1 MTFEQAMGK
10 MRNPIDN
17 PRVISDRAE
26 NQRKWQDLSGM
37 SGRAQWHWIELEEQP
52 GSTRRTDCDP
62 LRWKGLGWTCE
73 SGGAAA

>member
-26 NQRKWQDLSGM
+26 KQRKWQDLSGM
-37 SGRAQWHWIELEEQP
+37 LRVRKGPVALDRVGRAARKHKEDRL
-52 GSTRRTDCDP
+52 
-62 LRWKGLGWTCE
+62 
-73 SGGAAA
+73 